1 MKWADCKTEQ
11 AFKMEWIR
19 RHKSDSA
26 KYFCIET
33 EETIKGFPDVL
44 AVVRGALNHQFPK
57 FFEFKKA
64 RKGWIEFQPTQPAFY
79 KANRELDIS
88 IIALVENKG
97 KHYIVSFP
105 AIWLL
110 SDDLSYYGLKGGLR
124 LDLRP
129 LCFEGNEVKE

>member
-1 MKWADCKTEQ
+1 MDLLLHSIQLDW
-11 AFKMEWIR
+11 
-19 RHKSDSA
+19 
-26 KYFCIET
+26 
-33 EETIKGFPDVL
+33 PVL
-44 AVVRGALNHQFPK
+44 LPIFLCSIATVAVAIDR
-57 FFEFKKA
+57 
-64 RKGWIEFQPTQPAFY
+64 IAFY
-79 KANRELDIS
+79 KANKELDIS

-110 SDDLSYYGLKGGLR
+110 SNDLSYYGLKGGLR

>member
-1 MKWADCKTEQ
+1 MKWSDCKTEQ

-44 AVVRGALNHQFPK
+44 AVITGTLNHQFPK

-79 KANRELDIS
+79 KANMELDITV
-88 IIALVENKG
+88 IALVENKG
-97 KHYIVSFP
+97 KNHIVSFP

-110 SDDLSYYGLKGGLR
+110 HDSLDCYGLKGGLR

-129 LCFEGNEVKE
+129 LCNDRNEVEE

>member
-1 MKWADCKTEQ
+1 MKYSMCQTEQ
-11 AFKMEWIR
+11 AFKMEWVR

-44 AVVRGALNHQFPK
+44 AIVTDTLDFQFPK

-79 KANRELDIS
+79 KANKELDITVV
-88 IIALVENKG
+88 ALVENKG
-97 KHYIVSFP
+97 KNHIVYFP
-105 AIWLL
+105 TNWLFNDNL
-110 SDDLSYYGLKGGLR
+110 AYSLRGGLR
-124 LDLRP
+124 LDVRP
-129 LCFEGNEVKE
+129 FCDERNEVKE